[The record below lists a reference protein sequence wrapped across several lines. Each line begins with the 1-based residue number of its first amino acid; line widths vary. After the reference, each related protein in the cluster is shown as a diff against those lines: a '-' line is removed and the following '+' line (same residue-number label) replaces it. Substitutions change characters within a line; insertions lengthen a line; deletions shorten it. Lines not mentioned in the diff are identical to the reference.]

1 MQGSGGFGSGSL
13 VQCKTM
19 ANNLQLT
26 LFCSPTITWC
36 HVTSHRGKISCGSL
50 LRQLSQK
57 MENNPNCKE
66 NNLSLISD
74 PHCCRSHG
82 TPVSALIGCLQCLI
96 QLFIPHTSSRSI
108 LIARNTHAAVRAAA
122 HSTENGVFSRPER
135 ASTHAMIGFDSA
147 LRKH

>member
-19 ANNLQLT
+19 ANCLQLT
-26 LFCSPTITWC
+26 KFCSPTITWC

-57 MENNPNCKE
+57 MENNPNCKD
-66 NNLSLISD
+66 NNLSLITDTTLLQVIWNACLCSD
-74 PHCCRSHG
+74 WLSSVLHSSH
-82 TPVSALIGCLQCLI
+82 
-96 QLFIPHTSSRSI
+96 I

-135 ASTHAMIGFDSA
+135 ASTHALISFDSA